1 MPSAPAVPQ
10 VLLPG
15 QAAAPEGPID
25 MIGMYMMHFAFR
37 RDLDAFVRVVPATPV
52 ADRAA
57 WKALAERWEFFGFM
71 LHHHHSA
78 EDDTL
83 WPPLLEAVD
92 AAGETDARRVLDDME
107 AEHGA
112 IDPLLE
118 ACRAGFRRLAEVAD
132 PDAQAALEVRL
143 VAARRTLD
151 HHLGHEESDA
161 IPLIQR
167 HIEPAAQW
175 PAIEKAISSGYPAR
189 YQLRIL
195 GWVMYRTPAQGRE
208 ALFRQPGAGVFRLPW
223 KWWIGPRFARREE
236 RVFGRAGAG
245 IGV

>member
-1 MPSAPAVPQ
+1 MPTAPAVPQ

-37 RDLDAFVRVVPATPV
+37 RDLDAFVRAVPATPV

-57 WKALAERWEFFGFM
+57 WIALAERWEFFAFM

-83 WPPLLEAVD
+83 WPPLLAAVD
-92 AAGETDARRVLDDME
+92 AAGDVAARAVLDDME
-107 AEHGA
+107 AEHGQ

-151 HHLGHEESDA
+151 DHLSHEETAA
-161 IPLIQR
+161 IPLIQH
-167 HIEPAAQW
+167 HIEPTRQW
-175 PAIEKAISSGYPAR
+175 KTIEKAISSGYPAK

-195 GWVMYRTPAQGRE
+195 GWVMYTTPAQGRE

-223 KWWIGPRFARREE
+223 KWWVGPRFARKEE
-236 RVFGRAGAG
+236 QLFGAAAAARS
-245 IGV
+245 